1 MDAPSPSVE
10 NTETW
15 LSQTE
20 RGSVLGIRIFYAL
33 ATALG
38 RGPTRLLVALL
49 ALWYALFSKKV
60 TRASRQWLTVALGRP
75 VHWRDVYRHI
85 RFFAQTAA
93 DRLFLVQGKTSA
105 FTTTRTGH
113 QHLEAAVAA
122 KTGAILLGAHVGSF
136 EAMRAGSTNT
146 NLPLSI
152 LGHFENAKM
161 INALLSRLDP
171 KAAARVIHISAHSVD
186 FIFAVQRILE
196 QGELLGT
203 MGDRVGLNEKSVTVT
218 FFGRPARFPTGP
230 FVLAS
235 VLKCP
240 VFLTLGL
247 YREPNC
253 YDLHCE
259 PLLERVLL
267 SRKNRDKDLQAMVQL
282 YATRLEHYCRT
293 SPFNWF
299 NFYDFWAL
307 PDDSRATSDSPASPA
322 SPATSDSASPD
333 APGRVTSGAESLTK
347 ATASAD
353 S

>member
-1 MDAPSPSVE
+1 MSAPASPKDKE
-10 NTETW
+10 EAETW
-15 LSQTE
+15 LSQAE
-20 RGSVLGIRIFYAL
+20 RGSVFGIRFFYFF

-38 RGPTRLLVALL
+38 RGPTRLLVAII
-49 ALWYALFSKKV
+49 AFWYALFAKNV
-60 TRASRQWLTVALGRP
+60 TIPSRQWLELVLGRP
-75 VHWRDVYRHI
+75 ARFRDVYRHI
-85 RFFAQTAA
+85 RYFAQTAA
-93 DRLFLVQGKTSA
+93 DRMFLVQGKTTA

-113 QHLEAAVAA
+113 QHLEDAVTA

-146 NLPLSI
+146 NLPLTI

-171 KAAARVIHISAHSVD
+171 KAAAHVIHISAHSVD
-186 FIFAVQRILE
+186 FIFAVQSILE
-196 QGELLGT
+196 KGELLGT
-203 MGDRVGLNEKSVTVT
+203 MGDRVGLNEKSVVVT

-259 PLLERVLL
+259 PLVEKVLL
-267 SRKNRDKDLQAMVQL
+267 SRKNREQDLQELVQL
-282 YATRLEHYCRT
+282 YASRLEHYCRQ
-293 SPFNWF
+293 SPYNWF

-307 PDDSRATSDSPASPA
+307 PDVTAAPA
-322 SPATSDSASPD
+322 PATTSEA
-333 APGRVTSGAESLTK
+333 VT
-347 ATASAD
+347 
-353 S
+353 

>member
-1 MDAPSPSVE
+1 VNTQARSVDD
-10 NTETW
+10 TETW
-15 LSQTE
+15 LSQSE
-20 RGSVLGIRIFYAL
+20 RGSLLGIRFFYAF

-38 RGPTRLLVALL
+38 RGPTRLLVALI
-49 ALWYALFSKKV
+49 AFWYSLFSKSV
-60 TRASRQWLTVALGRP
+60 TRASRQWLGVVLGRP
-75 VHWRDVYRHI
+75 VRWRDVYRHV
-85 RFFAQTAA
+85 RYFAQTAA
-93 DRLFLVQGKTSA
+93 DRMFLVQGMTGA

-113 QHLEAAVAA
+113 QYLEDAVAA

-136 EAMRAGSTNT
+136 EAMRAGSSNT
-146 NLPLSI
+146 NLPLTI

-186 FIFAVQRILE
+186 FIFAVQGILE
-196 QGELLGT
+196 KGELLGT
-203 MGDRVGLNEKSVTVT
+203 MGDRVGLNEKSVMVT

-247 YREPNC
+247 YREPNG

-259 PLLERVLL
+259 PLMERVLL

-282 YATRLEHYCRT
+282 YASRLEHYCRQ

-299 NFYDFWAL
+299 NFYDFWAIPEGPVAV
-307 PDDSRATSDSPASPA
+307 PDDELPANANPRAPAR
-322 SPATSDSASPD
+322 
-333 APGRVTSGAESLTK
+333 APNTDRIAPSVNKPL
-347 ATASAD
+347 
-353 S
+353 

>member
-1 MDAPSPSVE
+1 MDTRAPSGRD
-10 NTETW
+10 TETW
-15 LSQTE
+15 LSQAE
-20 RGSVLGIRIFYAL
+20 RGSVLGIRVFYAF

-49 ALWYALFSKKV
+49 ALWYALFSTNV
-60 TRASRQWLTVALGRP
+60 TRASRQWLTLALGRP
-75 VHWRDVYRHI
+75 VLWRDVYRHV

-93 DRLFLVQGKTSA
+93 DRMFLVQGKTTA
-105 FTTTRTGH
+105 FETTRTGH
-113 QHLEAAVAA
+113 EHLEAAVAA

-146 NLPLSI
+146 NLPLTI

-171 KAAARVIHISAHSVD
+171 QAAARVIHISAHSVD

-203 MGDRVGLNEKSVTVT
+203 MGDRVGLNEKSAIVT

-247 YREPNC
+247 YREPRC

-259 PLLERVLL
+259 PLVERVRL
-267 SRKNRDKDLQAMVQL
+267 SRKNRDQDLQALVQL
-282 YATRLEHYCRT
+282 YATRLEHYCRQ

-307 PDDSRATSDSPASPA
+307 PADSPGNPASP
-322 SPATSDSASPD
+322 
-333 APGRVTSGAESLTK
+333 SL
-347 ATASAD
+347 AVSRAGSHGEAIANAD